1 MNLTRFI
8 VYSDYLCPWC
18 FNASVRLRRLETEY
32 AGQLELEWRSYL
44 LRPEPRT
51 FSDPKAALEK
61 FRSYSEGWLRVGED
75 GEGDGGTFQVWSSD
89 AGPPVSSIP
98 AHGVSKAA
106 RALGPDAF
114 GAMHDRLLRAYFGE
128 SQDISSPGGVE
139 GRCGRNSAFPEKGF
153 DLASQPET
161 VMQIRSEF
169 RGAQEAGATGVP
181 AVQLEGNPAIIV
193 GAHPSSLYRRW
204 IERTL
209 QRERRTRDPV
219 PDREETAWLSKGHAD
234 RSRDHPQGYGTD
246 SRPLGSRTEVQDCA
260 MLPVA
265 FASI

>member
-1 MNLTRFI
+1 MNPVRFI

-18 FNASVRLRRLETEY
+18 FNASVRLRRLEVEY
-32 AGQLELEWRSYL
+32 DGRVELEWRSYL

-51 FSDPKAALEK
+51 FADREAALEK
-61 FRSYSEGWLRVGED
+61 FRSYSRGWLRVGAD
-75 GEGDGGTFQVWSSD
+75 GEGDGGTFQVWSSN

-106 RALGPDAF
+106 LALGPDAF

-128 SQDISSPGGVE
+128 SQDISSPEVLGALWQELG
-139 GRCGRNSAFPEKGF
+139 FPESAF

-161 VMQIRSEF
+161 VMQIQSEF
-169 RGAQEAGATGVP
+169 RAAQEAGATGVP
-181 AVQLEGNPAIIV
+181 AVQLDGNPAIIV

-209 QRERRTRDPV
+209 QRN
-219 PDREETAWLSKGHAD
+219 ETAQSGPGPK
-234 RSRDHPQGYGTD
+234 
-246 SRPLGSRTEVQDCA
+246 
-260 MLPVA
+260 
-265 FASI
+265 